1 MADVSQG
8 WPWQLPLLATP
19 ACVRCHPPPL
29 RDGWDQV
36 LTDTGDAGD
45 VAAAASVTRDRRG
58 QAALAAPGRCAAA
71 VLQACS
77 GHHLECPPAALH
89 RPLNSSGTWPRP
101 TANSSSSSGGA
112 GCCQVLDIFPSRTQL
127 TLPTHLTWNIQ
138 FSFPPC

>member
-58 QAALAAPGRCAAA
+58 QAALAAPAGVQLQCCQLAVAITPGALLQSA
-71 VLQACS
+71 VL
-77 GHHLECPPAALH
+77 HHRDLANTNSKQ
-89 RPLNSSGTWPRP
+89 RPGPGLLPSPGYFPI
-101 TANSSSSSGGA
+101 AN
-112 GCCQVLDIFPSRTQL
+112 ITYTP
-127 TLPTHLTWNIQ
+127 
-138 FSFPPC
+138 